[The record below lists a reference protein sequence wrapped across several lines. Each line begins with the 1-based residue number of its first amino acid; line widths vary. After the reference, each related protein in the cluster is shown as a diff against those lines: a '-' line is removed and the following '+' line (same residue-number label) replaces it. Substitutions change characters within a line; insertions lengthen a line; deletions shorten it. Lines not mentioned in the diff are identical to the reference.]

1 MSWLRITKEVVPPA
15 VLAGQI
21 PGQAEASVELPA
33 SAKWDP
39 NHNQPIF
46 LSTDDV
52 QYRVAG
58 PGLCEAT
65 VREHARLVIETTS
78 KLTGQRVP
86 SNGFVVRID
95 GVARANS
102 KVSLLEDLTH
112 EVTWHPIQAGVYR
125 ISVFRFGCPLPGSPW
140 LVEAVPPLPC
150 AQKCWVR
157 GAKLTRIVARE
168 ISEFEIGFKDKL
180 GTNVHAVEVDCFV
193 EPLTIASPRRAAP
206 PLAPPTAVE
215 AAKPL
220 AKPSTSTIQAKPR
233 PGAKGGGKEV
243 AGRGKRVSRG
253 EERETVAP
261 AEEDSKPL
269 PKGARV
275 GAQDGAAQDG
285 AVAAGKPLPKGM
297 TGLVTGFVGGL
308 VGGERGGNG
317 AAGAGV
323 GVGVGIGMTRKGSE
337 TRHRNIRIKVMG
349 QALAV
354 RDGPNPTLANRLG
367 ELMPGTVVTVVEE
380 RAGEDGAIYGLLALD
395 YLQKEATPSLAS
407 GAHHGAIA
415 QVEQCGY
422 AEQTERG
429 SERSL
434 TFRSSAISVR
444 TGTMVS
450 RPQQTARSR
459 VEQLS
464 TRLRQSR
471 SSDGLTSRSD
481 VGTER
486 RHERGSGGGG
496 STTRRDVQDGVQD
509 GGAGAGVGLGGS
521 TARSGSGTFR
531 GGGGMTPYS
540 LMASLSPPH
549 MPMDTYRAGGGT
561 YRSGGA
567 SSRKLSEP
575 TPAPSSS
582 WVGGSGASGSGQGT
596 GRQHKIKHTQELGL
610 PLPEN
615 LQPTLQPTA
624 TSPRYKEPREESRA
638 NSFMR
643 TIRGRL
649 AWQEINQEGR
659 QDKSKMGAALTDSC
673 DAAAEADSSA
683 SAPVPVRPWEP
694 TPEGAGVGSALQ
706 LPETAWTT
714 LVEPGGAKNVS
725 SRLRLDVGTRREH
738 LHNWSLR
745 RAHDAKEKRMDD
757 EARERTASD
766 DLRRASSAAAK
777 APESKGNRM
786 SLALKIANKAESD
799 AKQNAKS
806 RGILLELQAELDP
819 FSFAFGGVYPG
830 TLHAHGK
837 VREVHKLS
845 YSVGIAGEYLL
856 HVRLR
861 HQAAALPGSPFHLT
875 VQPGPPFAAST
886 ALPAATL
893 VGHVGER
900 CEVVI
905 RPADTMGN
913 ACQTGGGGV
922 KCSCNDAKVAAT
934 CDDLGDGS
942 YRIGW
947 TSQRPGEYEGAVTI
961 RGEHVLNSPMRVVFH
976 ATTPVIEHS
985 ELSGLGGTDKNTM
998 GKQAV
1003 VGEKALIR
1011 VRLRDRFL
1019 NNITPSKAFQQS
1031 FAVGIALPERGKGGQ
1046 AKGADVESAPFEG
1059 KWCAEEP
1066 NVYEIVFVPTVTTIA
1081 EVRVWCTLSGRSERY
1096 TMPGSPFA
1104 MSVSLDSKNMVTEK
1118 IDESGIRP
1126 GDYRVDLSVLED
1138 AQRKWGTCTIDAFAS
1153 NATKLLSKFWT
1164 DTDIPVG
1171 SSKDGSFLGVDAL
1184 AHPWPEGERIWAHPP
1199 VELLLELT
1207 QKLKSADR
1215 LAETI
1220 VCAPQHKSKN
1230 WYIELT
1236 RLSDE
1241 QLKFRKGCLEGI
1253 AKDAPSRIAEWPITL
1268 FHIPSKPPSA
1278 NAWKLS
1284 TTAADMRLA
1293 MPPTRQSLV
1302 QQLPSGMVWEALETK
1317 GRPTADEESEIEEPS
1332 RSQPSPRKGRV
1343 ARQVALF
1350 EDDLAA

>member
-1 MSWLRITKEVVPPA
+1 MSWLRVPKQVVPP

-21 PGQAEASVELPA
+21 PSQTEASVEFPSHTEASVELPA

-52 QYRVAG
+52 QYRVTG
-58 PGLCEAT
+58 PGVCEAT
-65 VREHARLVIETTS
+65 VREHARFVIESTS
-78 KLTGQRVP
+78 KFTGQRVP

-168 ISEFEIGFKDKL
+168 ISVFEIGFKDKL

-206 PLAPPTAVE
+206 PLAPPTVTPTAVE
-215 AAKPL
+215 VAKPL
-220 AKPSTSTIQAKPR
+220 AKPSASTIQSKPT

-261 AEEDSKPL
+261 AEEDSVPL
-269 PKGARV
+269 PKG
-275 GAQDGAAQDG
+275 
-285 AVAAGKPLPKGM
+285 VAGFEG
-297 TGLVTGFVGGL
+297 GFVA
-308 VGGERGGNG
+308 GERRGDM

-323 GVGVGIGMTRKGSE
+323 GVGVGMNRKGSE

-349 QALAV
+349 QPLAV
-354 RDGPNPTLANRLG
+354 RDGPSPTLANRLG

-395 YLQKEATPSLAS
+395 YLQKEANLSLAS
-407 GAHHGAIA
+407 GAIA
-415 QVEQCGY
+415 EVEQSGHRT
-422 AEQTERG
+422 ESGLERG
-429 SERSL
+429 L

-444 TGTMVS
+444 AGTTVS
-450 RPQQTARSR
+450 RPQKTARSR

-464 TRLRQSR
+464 ARLRQSR
-471 SSDGLTSRSD
+471 SSDGLSSRSD

-486 RHERGSGGGG
+486 RHERGSGVGG
-496 STTRRDVQDGVQD
+496 STTRRDVKDGVQD
-509 GGAGAGVGLGGS
+509 GGADAGAGVALSGSTVALGGS
-521 TARSGSGTFR
+521 TARSGAGTFR
-531 GGGGMTPYS
+531 GGGGMTPSS
-540 LMASLSPPH
+540 LMASLSPP
-549 MPMDTYRAGGGT
+549 PMGTYRAGGGT
-561 YRSGGA
+561 YRSGDA
-567 SSRKLSEP
+567 SSRKLPEP
-575 TPAPSSS
+575 SPAPPSN
-582 WVGGSGASGSGQGT
+582 WVRGSGASGTGPGT
-596 GRQHKIKHTQELGL
+596 GRQQAGGTHHKIKHAQQLGL
-610 PLPEN
+610 PLPET
-615 LQPTLQPTA
+615 LPPTLQPTA
-624 TSPRYKEPREESRA
+624 TTPLHKESRA

-649 AWQEINQEGR
+649 AWQEVNQEGR
-659 QDKSKMGAALTDSC
+659 QDKSKVAAALRDSC
-673 DAAAEADSSA
+673 NAAVEADSSA
-683 SAPVPVRPWEP
+683 SASVRLWEP

-725 SRLRLDVGTRREH
+725 SRLKLDVGTRREH
-738 LHNWSLR
+738 LHHWALR
-745 RAHDAKEKRMDD
+745 RAHDAKEKRTED

-777 APESKGNRM
+777 APEGKGNRM
-786 SLALKIANKAESD
+786 SLALKMANKAERD

-806 RGILLELQAELDP
+806 RSILLELQAELDP

-861 HQAAALPGSPFHLT
+861 HQAAALPGSPFHLR
-875 VQPGPPFAAST
+875 VEPGPPFAAST

-913 ACQTGGGGV
+913 ACQTGGGGL
-922 KCSCNDAKVAAT
+922 KCSCNDAKVGAT
-934 CDDLGDGS
+934 CEDLGDGS
-942 YRIGW
+942 YRVGW

-976 ATTPVIEHS
+976 ATIPVIEHS
-985 ELSGLGGTDKNTM
+985 ELSGLGGTDHNTM

-1003 VGEKALIR
+1003 VGEKSLIR

-1019 NNITPSKAFQQS
+1019 NNITPSKAFQES

-1046 AKGADVESAPFEG
+1046 AKGSVDVESAPFEG
-1059 KWCAEEP
+1059 KWSAEEP
-1066 NVYEIVFVPTVTTIA
+1066 NVYEIVFVPTITTIT
-1081 EVRVWCTLSGRSERY
+1081 EVRVWCTHSGRSERY

-1164 DTDIPVG
+1164 DTDLPVG
-1171 SSKDGSFLGVDAL
+1171 STKDGSFLGVDAL

-1199 VELLLELT
+1199 VELLFELT

-1268 FHIPSKPPSA
+1268 FHIPSKPPST
-1278 NAWKLS
+1278 NAWRLS
-1284 TTAADMRLA
+1284 TTAADMKLA

-1302 QQLPSGMVWEALETK
+1302 QQLPSGMARETK
-1317 GRPTADEESEIEEPS
+1317 GRPTADESEIEEPS
-1332 RSQPSPRKGRV
+1332 RTPPSPRKGSV

-1350 EDDLAA
+1350 ENDLAA